1 MKKTMKKSK
10 TDSRTTSAAFKPE
23 RVLLTEHGLSLV
35 IHSANFCEAE
45 QLYMITPPDEN
56 GYATF

>member
-35 IHSANFCEAE
+35 IHSGGKGPGPC
-45 QLYMITPPDEN
+45 LDV
-56 GYATF
+56 